1 MSRRYN
7 KLGLRRDLNFTDI
20 PNKKIALNNLLNG
33 LVDVVGESFI
43 SEDLDAIRDISNT
56 SVSNKDFLNI
66 TGLALKVTNNDGD
79 LEVYKPVVKI
89 KNRLN
94 VSEFTIGEPSL
105 FGGNGLTNRYYDLV
119 KINSTAV
126 NVDNIFTG
134 TPTHKEIFWEN
145 GSFSFPT
152 KFKTEYDNIYGGI
165 QWDGFFKP
173 VSSGVHTFSFQTKS
187 FFTFEFDDGSGNLS
201 LIKRKS
207 QYEYTFEVQPAAA
220 GSTTLT
226 LTLPESAKNLLIND
240 VIINN
245 SITQFQDPDIA
256 PVKVG
261 ITIAGIDTITGII
274 TLSAPLAVALTVA
287 TNFTFRFRIGLDN
300 VFMLYNTD
308 ILEAYSQYKIRMR
321 YWVPNIPQITQRSER
336 TFNVRVNDITN
347 PAAPVINF
355 KYLYDEDY
363 NLGDTSET
371 YGEFRKFYINKLDL
385 FGGTIGGTVY
395 NDYQS
400 VISKSPVNITYE
412 PKIILNDVI
421 KQTKTV
427 NTATISDVLA
437 ITITDKIEA
446 GNFVFGTNIAAGT
459 RVKDIAN
466 NAAVILTQNAAAN
479 GIDTVTFIEHKGF
492 IGNDNTTSYTSGGFT
507 LTNVDPAIIAELK
520 LGDVVINAN
529 TITTQHTVVTRIDG
543 TTLTVSNAF
552 NGNGTNVRSLFYRSK
567 GLYNN
572 SLDAYD
578 DGVVAAPTVLTSTLG
593 SNTLTVA
600 YTDNIVNGMVVQF
613 GNRIASGTTVTNV
626 NQTTKVITLSQNIQ
640 LGDINPF
647 TLIVFAPAGTTDN
660 KEICFTPLDISPPFT
675 ATEKGMTTT
684 VERPDL
690 EILPAGSVA
699 GDLKFLRL
707 SADGVTELSA
717 APTATYNRTLQ
728 IKDVTGTSYLI
739 LGTT

>member
-20 PNKKIALNNLLNG
+20 PDKKNALNNLLIG
-33 LVDVVGESFI
+33 LVDVDGESFI
-43 SEDLDAIRDISNT
+43 SEDLEPIRGISTISISND
-56 SVSNKDFLNI
+56 DFLSI
-66 TGLALKVTNNDGD
+66 TGLALKLSNEDGD

-94 VSEFTIGEPSL
+94 ISEFTIGSPSL
-105 FGGNGLTNRYYDLV
+105 FGGNGLTNRYYAGNQ
-119 KINSTAV
+119 INST
-126 NVDNIFTG
+126 NPIETIFTG
-134 TPTHKEIFWEN
+134 TATHTETFWEN
-145 GSFSFPT
+145 GNISFGT
-152 KFKTEYDNIYGGI
+152 KFKTEYDDIYGGV

-173 VSSGVHTFSFQTKS
+173 VSNGVHTFTIQTKG
-187 FFTFEFDDGSGNLS
+187 FFTFEFDNGSGGYS

-261 ITIAGIDTITGII
+261 ITIVGIDTTTGII
-274 TLSAPLAVALTVA
+274 TLSAPLAAELEVA
-287 TNFTFRFRIGLDN
+287 TNFTFRFRIGLDDL
-300 VFMLYNTD
+300 FMQHSTN
-308 ILEAYSQYKIRMR
+308 ILEAYATYKIRMR
-321 YWVPNIPQITQRSER
+321 FWIPNIPQINQNSQR
-336 TFNVRVNDITN
+336 TFTIRVNDLNN

-355 KYLYDEDY
+355 KYLYSEDY
-363 NLGDTSET
+363 VFDDTPET
-371 YGEFRKFYINKLDL
+371 YGDFRKFYVNKLDL
-385 FGGTIGGTVY
+385 FGGTIGGQTY

-400 VISKSPVNITYE
+400 IISKSPIGTTYE
-412 PKIILNDVI
+412 PKIILNDII

-427 NTATISDVLA
+427 ATSTTSDVLGMA
-437 ITITDKIEA
+437 ITDKIEA
-446 GNFVFGTNIAAGT
+446 GNFVIGTNIAAGT
-459 RVKDIAN
+459 RVKGIAS
-466 NAAVILTQNAAAN
+466 NAAVILTQNAVAN
-479 GIDTVTFIEHKGF
+479 GTDTVAFIDHKGLIDF
-492 IGNDNTTSYTSGGFT
+492 DNTTSYTSGGFT

-552 NGNGTNVRSLFYRSK
+552 NGNGTNVRSYFYRSK

-578 DGVVAAPTVLTSTLG
+578 NGVVAAPTVLTSTLG

-613 GNRIASGTTVTNV
+613 SNRIASGTTVTDV

-640 LGDINPF
+640 QGDINPF
-647 TLIVFAPAGTTDN
+647 SLIVFAPAGTTDN

-675 ATEKGMTTT
+675 ATEKGMQTT
-684 VERPDL
+684 VERPSM
-690 EILPAGSVA
+690 EIVPVSGT
-699 GDLKFLRL
+699 GNLKFLRL
-707 SADGVTELSA
+707 SADNVPELTAS
-717 APTATYNRTLQ
+717 PTATYNRTIQ
-728 IKDVTGTSYLI
+728 IRDITGASYRI
-739 LGTT
+739 LGNT